1 MKKKQLPKE
10 DYPDITRPFCEF
22 GDEELLR
29 YGGGAGVL
37 AVRGG
42 GGFRNH
48 QKGECIPTVKKARV
62 ERHDFLELILQLIN
76 DLQEGK
82 VQVAYMQLQKG
93 TEETTM
99 WIPLVPTDFS
109 LSGHAHVSSLRTS
122 RPTRLVNICVYSRL
136 WMGHYDLEDAKRCA
150 NPLKYLLGTEVNY
163 ERDQHSRSELPNT
176 KSIWMGSAYR
186 VALRYKDMCYPDGVY
201 HIIEQ
206 PGYWTHVDPEAFKKD
221 VLEVYYLDNIVH
233 LPQNARDFFMSETS

>member
-1 MKKKQLPKE
+1 MKQNKLPKK
-10 DYPDITRPFCEF
+10 DQPDITRPFCEF
-22 GDEELLR
+22 GDEEWSR

-37 AVRGG
+37 AARGG

-48 QKGECIPTVKKARV
+48 QQGECIPTVKKARV
-62 ERHDFLELILQLIN
+62 ERKGFVELILQLIN

-109 LSGHAHVSSLRTS
+109 LSERDHMSSLQT
-122 RPTRLVNICVYSRL
+122 RPTRLLNICFYTRL
-136 WMGHYDLEDAKRCA
+136 WLGHYDLEDAKKCEG
-150 NPLKYLLGTEVNY
+150 PLNHLLVTEVNY

-176 KSIWMGSAYR
+176 KSIWQGSAYR
-186 VALRYKDMCYPDGVY
+186 VAFRYKGMCYPDGVY
-201 HIIEQ
+201 HIVEQ
-206 PGYWTHVDPEAFKKD
+206 PAYWTRVDPEAFSKGI
-221 VLEVYYLDNIVH
+221 LSGSLLDTI
-233 LPQNARDFFMSETS
+233 LGMSQDALARFMSDTS